1 MYSRPNSLTCVFF
14 YSGVQPIRSLSA
26 FGVSRRSV
34 AYIFTA
40 SLTSGAS
47 YEVTFMHQRSGI
59 PQTGTDRTPRAGF
72 RNKAGLIPDVTYRLQ
87 VVAVLSG
94 VRSTA
99 VSKEFT
105 TQPDGKTAVTALCAN
120 YVKCSVRH
128 YDFTAKI
135 HPPFNFSMT
144 IL

>member
-1 MYSRPNSLTCVFF
+1 MFF
-14 YSGVQPIRSLSA
+14 SSGVQPVRSLRA

-40 SLTSGAS
+40 SPTSGAS

-59 PQTGTDRTPRAGF
+59 PQAGTDRTARAGF
-72 RNKAGLIPDVTYRLQ
+72 RTKAGLIPDVTYRLQ
-87 VVAVLSG
+87 VVAVLG
-94 VRSTA
+94 GAKSTP
-99 VSKEFT
+99 VSTDFT
-105 TQPDGKTAVTALCAN
+105 TWPDGKTAVTALCAN
-120 YVKCSVRH
+120 YVMCSVRH

-135 HPPFNFSMT
+135 HPPSNFSMT